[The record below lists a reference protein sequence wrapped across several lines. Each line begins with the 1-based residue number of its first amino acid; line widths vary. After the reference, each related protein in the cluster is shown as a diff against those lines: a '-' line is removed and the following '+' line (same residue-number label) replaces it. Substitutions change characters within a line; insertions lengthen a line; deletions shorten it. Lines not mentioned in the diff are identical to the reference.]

1 MIDNQLVQEAEDCIS
16 WLESKDINAYNNGEV
31 VYIILDN
38 EDETHIMLDNSEVSY
53 RASLWNEL
61 KNNQNVK

>member
-1 MIDNQLVQEAEDCIS
+1 MTNEQLIQEAEDCVS
-16 WLESKDINAYNNGEV
+16 WFESKDINAYNDGEV

-38 EDETHIMLDNSEVSY
+38 EDETHIMIDNSEVGY

-61 KNNQNVK
+61 ENNE